1 MARDYYRILG
11 VDKGASEGDIK
22 RAYRKLAR
30 ELHPD
35 VTGDDGRAT
44 ERFKQ
49 CTEAYEI
56 LSDPQRR
63 RSYDLFGTRDQ
74 PPPTGPTFPNLDM
87 DSLLDQIFPNRKKK
101 ARPEAGVDVEDTIH
115 VSFREAF
122 SGCDRSVQKIKVTV
136 PAGVDDGTRLRLKG
150 QGAKGNAGGPDGD
163 RYVLVHVDDDPLFR
177 RDGLDVCV
185 DVVVPLG
192 TVLLG
197 GVVDIPIPDVAGSHA
212 RMTVPA
218 GTQGGQVFR
227 LRGRGFAKLQGGAR
241 GDLLATLQV
250 KIPTVSTSDREAVE
264 GVLKRLHAE
273 APPVDR
279 GSAGPG
285 NNRAV

>member
-1 MARDYYRILG
+1 VARDYYRILG
-11 VDKGASEGDIK
+11 VDKGATEGDIK

-49 CTEAYEI
+49 VTEAYEI

-63 RSYDLFGTRDQ
+63 RSYDMFGTRDA
-74 PPPTGPTFPNLDM
+74 PPPAGPGFPNLDI
-87 DSLLDQIFPNRKKK
+87 DSVLDQLFPNRKKK
-101 ARPEAGVDVEDTIH
+101 PRPEAGVDVEDTVR

-122 SGCDRSVQKIKVTV
+122 SGCDKSVGSSPKQQLKVTV
-136 PAGVDDGTRLRLKG
+136 PAGVESGTRLRLKG
-150 QGAKGNAGGPDGD
+150 QGAKGQAGGPDGD

-185 DVVVPLG
+185 DVVVPLSA
-192 TVLLG
+192 VLLG
-197 GVVDIPIPDVAGSHA
+197 GAVDIPLPDVAKNSA
-212 RMTVPA
+212 RMTIPA

-227 LRGRGFAKLQGGAR
+227 LRGRGFARVVGATPGATR

-250 KIPTVSTSDREAVE
+250 KIPAVGAGERSAVE
-264 GVLKRLHAE
+264 DMLKRLGA
-273 APPVDR
+273 
-279 GSAGPG
+279 
-285 NNRAV
+285 

>member
-11 VDKGASEGDIK
+11 VEKGASVGDIK

-49 CTEAYEI
+49 VTEAYEI
-56 LSDPQRR
+56 LSDPPRR
-63 RSYDLFGTRDQ
+63 RSYDLFGTRDS
-74 PPPTGPTFPNLDM
+74 PPPTGPTFPNLDI
-87 DSLLDQIFPNRKKK
+87 DSVLDSIFPNRKKK
-101 ARPEAGVDVEDTIH
+101 PRPEAGVDVEDTLR

-122 SGCDRSVQKIKVTV
+122 SGCDKSVGPSPKQQLKVTV
-136 PAGVDDGTRLRLKG
+136 PAGVESGTRLRLKG
-150 QGAKGNAGGPDGD
+150 QGAKGAAGGPDGD
-163 RYVLVHVDDDPLFR
+163 RYVLVQVDDDPLFR

-185 DVVVPLG
+185 DVVVPLSA
-192 TVLLG
+192 VLLG
-197 GVVDIPIPDVAGSHA
+197 GAVDIPLPDVGGTSA

-227 LRGRGFAKLQGGAR
+227 LRGRGFAKMQGAAR

-250 KIPTVSTSDREAVE
+250 KIPAVQAGERTAVE
-264 GVLKRLHAE
+264 DMLKRLGA
-273 APPVDR
+273 
-279 GSAGPG
+279 
-285 NNRAV
+285 

>member
-1 MARDYYRILG
+1 MLSSAVASDFYRILG
-11 VDKGASEGDIK
+11 VKKGASAADIK

-35 VTGDDGRAT
+35 VTGDAGRAT

-56 LSDPQRR
+56 LSDPKRR

-74 PPPTGPTFPNLDM
+74 PPPTGPAFPSLDI
-87 DSLLDQIFPNRKKK
+87 DSLLDQLLPNRKKK
-101 ARPEAGVDVEDTIH
+101 ARPAAGVDIEDSVT
-115 VSFREAF
+115 VTFREAF
-122 SGCDRSVQKIKVTV
+122 SGCDKTLGKLKFTV

-150 QGAKGNAGGPDGD
+150 QGTQGSSGGPNGD
-163 RYVLVHVDDDPLFR
+163 RYVLLRVQDDPKFR
-177 RDGLDVCV
+177 RDGHDVCV
-185 DVVVPLG
+185 DVVVPLS
-192 TVLLG
+192 TLLLG
-197 GVVDIPIPDVAGSHA
+197 GFVNIAQPDLADSTV

-227 LRGRGFAKLQGGAR
+227 LRGRGFARQSSR

-250 KIPTVSTSDREAVE
+250 KIPLVAVADREAVK
-264 GVLKRLHAE
+264 GFLMRLEDARPE
-273 APPVDR
+273 R
-279 GSAGPG
+279 
-285 NNRAV
+285 